1 VAARL
6 ESRARLVYREQLIA
20 IDAAMKKTS
29 NANASAA
36 LRRHLAAVTC
46 GALEA
51 VTGSPTLK
59 TRERELVRALAGA
72 MRGHDQ
78 KPLNAAAEIT
88 LKEYLPHF
96 ILSALKAPQKCAA
109 RRMITSARF
118 VSELMR
124 VDDEDDDED
133 EARVVAPSLVLSVT
147 ALPLVVIAHETMSR
161 AIYSNHHAVAG
172 VEAVLSDVLIPLLGG
187 RFAAESKPTS
197 STAKRAPTPAF
208 PRPQP
213 LASSRAHFPF
223 PGGAARPTAER
234 STTDETVRAP
244 PSRPA
249 SPALPIAE
257 ATDKE
262 KLQANIFRVA
272 LKSNAV
278 WRIVRAYV
286 SVSVMSLA
294 RAALATPAA
303 RETERLSTFQ
313 AISKRHE
320 RSPRE
325 AEIERVRG
333 VLKAAI
339 KSSEKSLS
347 TERREADRA
356 LSDAVAPLPADA
368 LGLDDD
374 ASYDL
379 GPRWGDAESAKA
391 LTPSAFFVE
400 ENASE
405 RERTLLIAATRFL
418 AQCAKSS
425 DAQGFAEVS
434 ARTAQIQA
442 AITFLLEP
450 GSHHNATNAS
460 KHSHFT
466 SALRS
471 LSQTLGDR
479 AELPKRD
486 APRGGARS
494 RRRR

>member
-1 VAARL
+1 
-6 ESRARLVYREQLIA
+6 
-20 IDAAMKKTS
+20 
-29 NANASAA
+29 
-36 LRRHLAAVTC
+36 
-46 GALEA
+46 
-51 VTGSPTLK
+51 
-59 TRERELVRALAGA
+59 
-72 MRGHDQ
+72 
-78 KPLNAAAEIT
+78 
-88 LKEYLPHF
+88 
-96 ILSALKAPQKCAA
+96 
-109 RRMITSARF
+109 MITSARF

-124 VDDEDDDED
+124 VDDENDDED
-133 EARVVAPSLVLSVT
+133 EPRVVAPSLVLSVT
-147 ALPLVVIAHETMSR
+147 ALPLVVVAHETMSR
-161 AIYSNHHAVAG
+161 AIYSDHHAVAG

-187 RFAAESKPTS
+187 RFAAESKPDDVDDDIDDDNGLGDVVDGETS
-197 STAKRAPTPAF
+197 ANARVSQTAAVGVE
-208 PRPQP
+208 
-213 LASSRAHFPF
+213 SSALSVS
-223 PGGAARPTAER
+223 GGAAGRLPSARPPTR
-234 STTDETVRAP
+234 RVRAP

-286 SVSVMSLA
+286 SVSVMSLRAPRSRDA
-294 RAALATPAA
+294 RGE
-303 RETERLSTFQ
+303 ETEQLSTFQ

-325 AEIERVRG
+325 AEIERVRD

-339 KSSEKSLS
+339 KLSEKSLS

-418 AQCAKSS
+418 AIAPSRQSAIR
-425 DAQGFAEVS
+425 FRREVS

-450 GSHHNATNAS
+450 GSHHNATNTS

-479 AELPKRD
+479 AELPNADSVAAQR
-486 APRGGARS
+486 RS